1 MSYDPDN
8 IFARILR
15 GEIPCHKV
23 YEDEHTL
30 AFMDIMPQSDGHTLV
45 VPKAQGANIFDIPAD
60 ALAAAVRTTQHVAR
74 AVRKAFDPPGIMI
87 TQLNGAPAG
96 QSVFH
101 LHFHIIPRYE
111 GQSMR
116 VHAGRMGDPE
126 VLAGHAARIR
136 ACLE

>member
-1 MSYDPDN
+1 MSYDPEN

-30 AFMDIMPQSDGHTLV
+30 AFMDIMPQSEGHTLV
-45 VPKAQGANIFDIPAD
+45 VPKAAAANIYEAPAD
-60 ALAAAVRTTQHVAR
+60 AVAAAARTTQRVAR
-74 AVRKAFDPPGIMI
+74 AVRKAFEPPGVMI
-87 TQLNGAPAG
+87 AQLNGAPAG

-101 LHFHIIPRYE
+101 LHFHIIPRYQ
-111 GQSMR
+111 GKQLG
-116 VHAGRMGDPE
+116 VHAGEMADPE

-136 ACLE
+136 ACLD

>member
-30 AFMDIMPQSDGHTLV
+30 AFMDIMPQADGHTLV
-45 VPKAQGANIFDIPAD
+45 VPKAQGENIFDIPAD
-60 ALAAAVRTTQHVAR
+60 ALTAAVRTTQRIAR
-74 AVRKAFDPPGIMI
+74 AVREAFDPPGLMI
-87 TQLNGAPAG
+87 AQLNGAPAG

-101 LHFHIIPRYE
+101 LHFHVIPRYE
-111 GQSMR
+111 GQSLR
-116 VHAGRMGDPE
+116 VHAGQMADPE
-126 VLAGHAARIR
+126 VLAGHAERIR
-136 ACLE
+136 ACLD